1 MEMSKKMILKSGRGR
16 LWEMV
21 IFRGG
26 GGGGTPDLK
35 WREWSNGGKTQ
46 TPPKKS
52 MDQKLTP
59 KKSHAEL
66 PSLKNFAELR
76 S

>member
-1 MEMSKKMILKSGRGR
+1 MAMSKKMILKSGRGR

-26 GGGGTPDLK
+26 GGGTPDLN

-59 KKSHAEL
+59 KQDATERT
-66 PSLKNFAELR
+66 LR
-76 S
+76 RCGCGTN